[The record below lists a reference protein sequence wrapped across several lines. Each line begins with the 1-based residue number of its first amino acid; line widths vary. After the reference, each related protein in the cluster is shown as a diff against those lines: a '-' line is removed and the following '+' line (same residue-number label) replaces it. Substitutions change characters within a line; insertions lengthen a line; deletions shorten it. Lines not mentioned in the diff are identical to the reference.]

1 VQNYYD
7 LSTKIDRMIEDTN
20 FNESSTTNELKIK
33 PKTK

>member
-20 FNESSTTNELKIK
+20 FNESTTNELKIK